1 MINVEVRRE
10 AAESTGSAMRRF
22 SKKMN
27 TSGII
32 KHVKSLKSRVRP
44 LSAYKR
50 KVAALKRIKRSTD
63 YERLKKLGKIKVQP
77 RGSHAN

>member
-1 MINVEVRRE
+1 MINIEVARE

-27 TSGII
+27 ASGIV
-32 KHVKSLKSRVRP
+32 KHIKSLKSRARP
-44 LSAYKR
+44 LSTYKK
-50 KVAALKRIKRSTD
+50 KVAALKRLKRTAD

-77 RGSHAN
+77 RGHR